1 MIWKGKNMNSY
12 KVIYNIKLKK
22 KSSALYGL
30 LLEESVKFLTLD
42 SAHKFALRL
51 MKNQKSKYEVIGK
64 PIIEMA

>member
-1 MIWKGKNMNSY
+1 
-12 KVIYNIKLKK
+12 VIYNIKLKK

>member
-1 MIWKGKNMNSY
+1 MNSY

-22 KSSALYGL
+22 KSSVLYGL
-30 LLEESVKFLTLD
+30 LLEESVKFPTLD